1 VIFTGVSF
9 AGAAERLRDFK
20 PNAILG
26 LFAQCYWTQLHG
38 HVFANSQEA
47 LDGTLVSHFGLHL
60 SPTLLVL
67 LPFFALFPHPL
78 TLAAGQV
85 AATALAPVPLYHL
98 MRRRVPPSAAMLLA
112 LAPLAIPALA
122 WSGFVDFR
130 DSSFLPVLWLATLWA
145 LDARRWRWFALFAL
159 L

>member
-1 VIFTGVSF
+1 
-9 AGAAERLRDFK
+9 
-20 PNAILG
+20 
-26 LFAQCYWTQLHG
+26 HG

-47 LDGTLVSHFGLHL
+47 LDGTLVSHFGLHF

-159 L
+159 LTLGVREDAGLTLAAVGVFALVTGAGARIAVATGGA